1 LELTL
6 LKKVQLFS
14 LLMLTTAAVVSAAK
28 DPSILRKVKQAGD
41 LLLVSI
47 HRGGNWG
54 YEVPK
59 AHKSFAHRLIDEAR
73 MDVVHG
79 HWSHHVRPIEVHRGK
94 LILYGCGDFINDYEG
109 IGGRKET

>member
-1 LELTL
+1 
-6 LKKVQLFS
+6 
-14 LLMLTTAAVVSAAK
+14 MLTTAAVVSAAK

-73 MDVVHG
+73 VDVVHG